1 MIWLS
6 ALIAVTLICW
16 LAWQRSVSSP
26 PASDLDWL
34 QHLPLDEAI
43 RRVKGLQAEGAF
55 LASPA
60 PLSPALQNGLGPI
73 TRGFFEQY
81 GAIRTPQGGFCLSA
95 SDIRPSEYVPGFLH
109 IGHCEDWDVVQQAG
123 QDQVF
128 VVEGSERDA
137 SDMDGGHL
145 SVYHL
150 VLNEVLASR
159 R

>member
-1 MIWLS
+1 M
-6 ALIAVTLICW
+6 
-16 LAWQRSVSSP
+16 
-26 PASDLDWL
+26 
-34 QHLPLDEAI
+34 DEAI
-43 RRVKGLQAEGAF
+43 RRVEGLQAEGAF
-55 LASPA
+55 LTSPA

-81 GAIRTPQGGFCLSA
+81 GAVHTPQGGFCLSA
-95 SDIRPSEYVPGFLH
+95 SDIRPSEYVPGFIS

-128 VVEGSERDA
+128 VVEGSERAA
-137 SDMDGGHL
+137 SDMDGSYL

-150 VLNEVLASR
+150 LLNEVLASR